1 LRRPI
6 LERPAIEIFTAGR
19 TFFPLI
25 TPVCRLPPPA
35 GLFDS
40 II

>member
-1 LRRPI
+1 LVALPNTRG
-6 LERPAIEIFTAGR
+6 IEIFTAGR